1 MGLCIAHFSSI
12 MKVMLL
18 WLWVSASLLGNAGA
32 DRDLH
37 LLLALVCL
45 RATQISIVRELDGSL
60 PNLEQV

>member
-1 MGLCIAHFSSI
+1 

-32 DRDLH
+32 DRDVH
-37 LLLALVCL
+37 LLLALVRL